1 MLGSAPKNYR
11 FKGSDM
17 KIDGSAIR
25 PGMVLEYNGK
35 LVVVTNIK
43 IGTPGNLRAFNQVE
57 MKDVKSGSKT
67 NYRFGSD
74 EKVERVQL
82 DQKEHQYLY
91 AEEGML
97 VFMDNESYEQI
108 HMNKELIGD
117 SLPFLQENM
126 IVSIELYEGDPLSVT
141 LPETVIMEIV
151 ETEPVVKGQTA
162 ASSYKPAILENGV
175 RVLVPP
181 FIESGTKIVVNTS
194 DATYVERAK

>member
-1 MLGSAPKNYR
+1 
-11 FKGSDM
+11 M

-25 PGMVLEYNGK
+25 PGMVLEYNGR
-35 LVVVTNIK
+35 LVLVSNIK

-57 MKDVKSGSKT
+57 MKDVKTGTKT

-82 DQKEHQYLY
+82 EQKEYQYLY
-91 AEEGML
+91 PEGDML
-97 VFMDNESYEQI
+97 VFMDNENYEQI
-108 HMNKELIGD
+108 HMNKELVGEAIA
-117 SLPFLQENM
+117 FLQENM
-126 IVSIELYEGDPLSVT
+126 NVNIESYEGEALSVA

-162 ASSYKPAILENGV
+162 ASSYKPAKLTNGV

-181 FIESGTKIVVNTS
+181 FIEAGTRVVVNTK
-194 DATYVERAK
+194 DASYVERAK

>member
-1 MLGSAPKNYR
+1 
-11 FKGSDM
+11 M

-25 PGMVLEYNGK
+25 PRMVLEYNGR
-35 LVVVTNIK
+35 LVLVTNIK

-57 MKDVKSGSKT
+57 MKDIKSGTKT

-82 DQKEHQYLY
+82 EQKEHQYLY
-91 AEEGML
+91 AEDEML
-97 VFMDNESYEQI
+97 VFMDNQSYEQV
-108 HMNKELIGD
+108 HLHKDSVGD
-117 SLPFLQENM
+117 GLPFLQENM
-126 IVSIELYEGDPLSVT
+126 NVSIEMYEGEALSIA

-162 ASSYKPAILENGV
+162 SSSYKPAKLENGV

-181 FIESGTKIVVNTS
+181 FIDVGTKIVVNTGDS
-194 DATYVERAK
+194 SYVERAK